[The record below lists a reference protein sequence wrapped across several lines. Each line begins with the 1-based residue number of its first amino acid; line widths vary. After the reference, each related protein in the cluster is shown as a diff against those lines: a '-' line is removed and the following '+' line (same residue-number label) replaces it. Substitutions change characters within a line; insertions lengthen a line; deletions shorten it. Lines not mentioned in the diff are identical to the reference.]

1 MTTVCDH
8 PFDALL
14 QCMGERFHGL
24 DARADGSVVPPLEP
38 PSSLGGG
45 GIIPQFLESVAE
57 NVSSQQSLVGIQQC
71 FQARGLVVDE
81 VVAVLQQEELRSF
94 HQPALLFCL
103 AAVCLVHAD
112 AVDHLVVVELDHVEE
127 VPDDLGVGQALAD
140 GFFVWPPPVHRNGF
154 DALADFPAEDFL
166 EDVHDG
172 LLIVPCTYPGDAI
185 AVAVQKD
192 RGIVVTPSYG
202 KLVDGQVSNPRKIGR
217 VQSLFEGFLI
227 DVLDQVPAQIEL
239 VRHALHAAFFPA
251 RPGYGVGQPFRVPP
265 AGGDPIQLLGRYP
278 ALRAIDTKA
287 GHKQRHLLPRP
298 PGKIPD
304 KAVCNVIVRYEGPP
318 AGAAEVPV
326 YPRQLHHDFLDS
338 FIVIRRLAALIEE
351 VEIAG
356 LMIWNSDE
364 PCDRMFLHV
373 LASSEGIL
381 EIQFQQLSMHVLSFQ
396 GLTHSRAGRSSFSH
410 LLYIEYLVAEELKT
424 LPLPRQRQLLDSSL
438 SHCYGRVRT
447 SFRGIASFLTYS
459 SDQFRYQVL
468 KHDPVTLFVSDSGNL
483 PIAEVDELVRAV
495 VRNCIAH
502 HLTPWTELRPH
513 GYRYGFYLPRWR
525 PADPGAVVRGL
536 MSQPESD
543 AKGWA
548 ASCAR
553 AWGVT
558 ATFAAEFARVAL
570 DESAPLW
577 VRRVMIEAVGDSK
590 SQETAL
596 SIRPLCSHSN
606 DVLRIHA
613 IEVVCENCE
622 LSPEESLGF
631 YLTPATDR
639 HYRDMYADYAR
650 KLGRNLACRDAFASA
665 IVFISERFKEMKDF
679 WQDLVLGPLEKARDA
694 SYDNVPPHLL
704 YQILGSWNDEVTEEL
719 KLAATDLLR
728 SSTQL
733 LFRLWQYVLEGIA
746 DSTTDIYSHQ
756 IKNTFAELMTPELL
770 PEIGKIGPDAHRYQA
785 LMVREVLQAWLGL
798 EPTAHRLAFIQ
809 STFPRFVSEIRLPR
823 PLQRPCVDIPALES
837 TIEGIAADVTATTDL
852 QDVAGRISDIR
863 RLTKAERAKIDHL
876 PRRLDESSN
885 ESGIDEITASLYAQ
899 FTDDL
904 RTGIRNLCLTTI
916 LRIIEELEHDSRKTT
931 LAMLDETVRLHYEA
945 GGSLPADGSDL
956 AKVVMWSR
964 AGESFY
970 RARLAE
976 LRTNNVQLWQE
987 SVCQMMET
995 PCGAEH
1001 ALVQAMIQGNDPFYA
1016 ERALD
1021 RLRRGEL
1028 DAPVEYELIELVA
1041 HFLPDGTREL
1051 LRSYSL
1057 GLKPVPEQ
1065 GALKR
1070 NSGDLALR
1078 VLLASDDDTAWEVIE
1093 AMLEGGECPLVDD
1106 WHHDFTIAPHRERVP
1121 VLCKWM
1127 VALLRDRQSG
1137 HALGLLEKMKA
1148 AIRSIGGREAVLAWI
1163 FHGP

>member
-1 MTTVCDH
+1 MGLFAMD
-8 PFDALL
+8 FDIVSILNKLVRQHQVILEKEQYVARRVFRHDDDPLNLL
-14 QCMGERFHGL
+14 TAEAVGHLQGEDAGKDAGILRDEDIPGEQNILLLGSAGAGKSLIMRRAYCSAVDRYLADTKGPIPLWLDIPQVPSDRDIGKAL
-24 DARADGSVVPPLEP
+24 DARNDGLWAHVKDARIAFVIFFD
-38 PSSLGGG
+38 SLD
-45 GIIPQFLESVAE
+45 ER
-57 NVSSQQSLVGIQQC
+57 NVSHVAS
-71 FQARGLVVDE
+71 E
-81 VVAVLQQEELRSF
+81 VRTDLETFFLSEVKNEPEQPENRVAVACRRSQCRLDWF
-94 HQPALLFCL
+94 SAPGVKLTRYSADFMEDSAFEAILGSSEKVHSLHEAASKAGIGNLLENAF
-103 AAVCLVHAD
+103 
-112 AVDHLVVVELDHVEE
+112 
-127 VPDDLGVGQALAD
+127 D
-140 GFFVWPPPVHRNGF
+140 GF
-154 DALADFPAEDFL
+154 ALTRQFKEHG
-166 EDVHDG
+166 E
-172 LLIVPCTYPGDAI
+172 
-185 AVAVQKD
+185 
-192 RGIVVTPSYG
+192 
-202 KLVDGQVSNPRKIGR
+202 
-217 VQSLFEGFLI
+217 
-227 DVLDQVPAQIEL
+227 
-239 VRHALHAAFFPA
+239 
-251 RPGYGVGQPFRVPP
+251 
-265 AGGDPIQLLGRYP
+265 
-278 ALRAIDTKA
+278 
-287 GHKQRHLLPRP
+287 LPRNRTEIISSRVESHLQ
-298 PGKIPD
+298 GHEED
-304 KAVCNVIVRYEGPP
+304 RE
-318 AGAAEVPV
+318 GAACPSVDLLRRISRTLACHVVFSME
-326 YPRQLHHDFLDS
+326 DAS
-338 FIVIRRLAALIEE
+338 FAEQEAINSVNADYGTTFSPQVVKAAL
-351 VEIAG
+351 
-356 LMIWNSDE
+356 
-364 PCDRMFLHV
+364 
-373 LASSEGIL
+373 
-381 EIQFQQLSMHVLSFQ
+381 
-396 GLTHSRAGRSSFSH
+396 SRPLFRRDANTFSFSH